1 MAQSSYYHLLQF
13 LSIFMARVLFMVSV
27 LRTIKIQFGQKKN
40 VFGLLKKRRCNKD
53 NPVEHW
59 QCYLVNETL
68 ARLLHIKLI
77 G

>member
-1 MAQSSYYHLLQF
+1 
-13 LSIFMARVLFMVSV
+13 MVSV

-53 NPVEHW
+53 KPVEHW
-59 QCYLVNETL
+59 QCYLVNEIP